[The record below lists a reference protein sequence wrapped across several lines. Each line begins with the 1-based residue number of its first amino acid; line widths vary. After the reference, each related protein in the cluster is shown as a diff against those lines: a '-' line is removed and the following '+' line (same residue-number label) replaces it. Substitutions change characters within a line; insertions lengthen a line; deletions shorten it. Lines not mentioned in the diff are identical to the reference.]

1 MAITA
6 NRNKW
11 ILRERSKTLS
21 NQSIGFR
28 NVEFAKD
35 FCKAEGFKIV
45 SEHTRGEHGRLI
57 LIADK
62 FQTFIK
68 EIKQK
73 IYSAKN
79 RAILSANRLMI
90 ELYFD
95 IGKEIVS
102 RQEKFGWGKSVVE
115 QMSRELKNEFGEK
128 SGYSASNLWR
138 MRNFY
143 LAYKDNQ
150 NLAQLVREISWS
162 QNILIFE
169 KCKDESEREYY
180 IRKTIEFGWNRN
192 VLMHHIKTN
201 LYKRDNKKEKIT
213 NFNQTLSNELS
224 ELATDIIKSEY
235 NLEFLEIKDNFKER
249 ELEKSILDNLEKFLL
264 ELGVGFSFVGSQYKL
279 TLGENEYFIDLLFF
293 HRKLNA
299 LVAIELKIGKFKPE
313 YAGKMN
319 FYLNILNDKVKMPHE
334 NPAIGI
340 ILCTDKDNIEV
351 EYALQN
357 LNQPMGVSAYSIKQ
371 ELPKDLQKFLPTKN
385 DLKKFVENYKDR

>member
-1 MAITA
+1 
-6 NRNKW
+6 
-11 ILRERSKTLS
+11 
-21 NQSIGFR
+21 
-28 NVEFAKD
+28 
-35 FCKAEGFKIV
+35 
-45 SEHTRGEHGRLI
+45 
-57 LIADK
+57 
-62 FQTFIK
+62 
-68 EIKQK
+68 
-73 IYSAKN
+73 
-79 RAILSANRLMI
+79 MI
-90 ELYFD
+90 F
-95 IGKEIVS
+95 S
-102 RQEKFGWGKSVVE
+102 
-115 QMSRELKNEFGEK
+115 
-128 SGYSASNLWR
+128 
-138 MRNFY
+138 
-143 LAYKDNQ
+143 
-150 NLAQLVREISWS
+150 
-162 QNILIFE
+162 
-169 KCKDESEREYY
+169 KCKDINEREYY
-180 IRKTIEFGWNRN
+180 IKKTIEFGWNRN

-264 ELGVGFSFVGSQYKL
+264 ELGVGFSFMSSQYKL

-293 HRKLNA
+293 HRKLNT

-371 ELPKDLQKFLPTKN
+371 ELPKNLQKFLPTKN
-385 DLKKFVENYKDR
+385 DLKKFIENYKDR